1 MGIVILL
8 LMLAGVGL
16 MLTRKLPTAFALVLL
31 GLAVAVVVGA
41 PLTGENSVLDTV
53 VQEGSTTLAAT
64 MLAVLIGSW
73 LGKLMEETGI
83 AGTLVRKIVE
93 FGGDRPTVV
102 ALGVLAVSALVGTV
116 TGSAPAAMMAGIIGI
131 PAMIAVGVPKTTAAG
146 TILMGIA
153 AGLPFEL
160 PVWQFFSTALELPVE
175 TVRSFMLRLFPFAAF
190 FAVVFV
196 LVETR
201 RKGVEHAWSL
211 ASAGERSGGGGAGDG
226 GSSAGGGASGGDGR
240 KGAARRR
247 RDRARRMG
255 DAPWYAL
262 LAPVVPLVLALG
274 FELAIIPSMLAG
286 VLWALVTTTRPG
298 QLSKRLLRTLYG
310 GFEVAAPPIA
320 LFIAIGILLA
330 AVKLPGA
337 VAALD
342 PLVKAVAPGN
352 PVVFV
357 LVFTLLVPL
366 CLYRGPLNVYGLGA
380 GIAGV
385 LIAAGIYPAVAV
397 LGLTA
402 SYNQVFGVSDPTS
415 TQTVWAAQYSGV
427 SPQQVMLRTLPYVWC
442 VALGGLIV
450 TATTQL

>member
-31 GLAVAVVVGA
+31 AVAIALVAGA

-53 VQEGSTTLAAT
+53 LQQGAPILAAT

-93 FGGDRPTVV
+93 FGG
-102 ALGVLAVSALVGTV
+102 VLAVSALIGTV

-160 PVWQFFSTALELPVE
+160 PVWQFFSTALELPID
-175 TVRSFMLRLFPFAAF
+175 TVKSFMMRLFPFAAF
-190 FAVVFV
+190 FAVLFA

-211 ASAGERSGGGGAGDG
+211 ASAAERSGGDSPKSPGE
-226 GSSAGGGASGGDGR
+226 
-240 KGAARRR
+240 RRR
-247 RDRARRMG
+247 SRALRMG

-262 LAPVVPLVLALG
+262 LAPAVPLVLALG
-274 FELAIIPSMLAG
+274 FELPIIPSMLAG

-298 QLSKRLLRTLYG
+298 MLNKRLLRTLYG

-320 LFIAIGILLA
+320 LFVAIGVLLA

-337 VAALD
+337 VEALD

-357 LVFTLLVPL
+357 IVFTLLVPL

-385 LIAAGIYPAVAV
+385 LIAAGIYPPVAV

-450 TATTQL
+450 TAATQL

>member
-31 GLAVAVVVGA
+31 AVAIALVAGA

-53 VQEGSTTLAAT
+53 LQQGAPMLAAT

-102 ALGVLAVSALVGTV
+102 ALGVLAVSALIGTV

-160 PVWQFFSTALELPVE
+160 PVWQFFSTALELPVD
-175 TVRSFMLRLFPFAAF
+175 TVKSFMMRLFPFAAF
-190 FAVVFV
+190 FAVLFV

-211 ASAGERSGGGGAGDG
+211 ASAAERSGDDSPKSPGE
-226 GSSAGGGASGGDGR
+226 
-240 KGAARRR
+240 RRR
-247 RDRARRMG
+247 SRALRMG

-262 LAPVVPLVLALG
+262 LAPAVPLVLALG
-274 FELAIIPSMLAG
+274 FELPIIPSMLSG

-298 QLSKRLLRTLYG
+298 MLNKRLLRTLYG

-320 LFIAIGILLA
+320 LFVAIGVLLA

-357 LVFTLLVPL
+357 IVFTLLVPL

-450 TATTQL
+450 TAATQL

>member
-31 GLAVAVVVGA
+31 AVAIALVAGA

-53 VQEGSTTLAAT
+53 LQQGAPMLAAT

-102 ALGVLAVSALVGTV
+102 ALGVLAVSALIGTV

-160 PVWQFFSTALELPVE
+160 PVWQFLSTALELPID
-175 TVRSFMLRLFPFAAF
+175 TVKSFMMRLFPFAAF
-190 FAVVFV
+190 FAVLFV

-211 ASAGERSGGGGAGDG
+211 ASAAERSGDDSPKSPGE
-226 GSSAGGGASGGDGR
+226 
-240 KGAARRR
+240 RRR
-247 RDRARRMG
+247 SRALRMG

-262 LAPVVPLVLALG
+262 LAPAVPLVLALG
-274 FELAIIPSMLAG
+274 FELPIIPSMLAG

-298 QLSKRLLRTLYG
+298 MLNKRLLRTLYG

-320 LFIAIGILLA
+320 LFVAIGVLLA

-337 VAALD
+337 VEALD

-357 LVFTLLVPL
+357 IVFTLLVPL

-450 TATTQL
+450 TAATQL

>member
-8 LMLAGVGL
+8 LMLAGVVL

-31 GLAVAVVVGA
+31 ALAIAFVAGA

-53 VQEGSTTLAAT
+53 IQQGAPALAAT

-102 ALGVLAVSALVGTV
+102 ALGVLAVSALIGTV

-160 PVWQFFSTALELPVE
+160 PVWQFFSTALELPID
-175 TVRSFMLRLFPFAAF
+175 TVKSFMMRLFPFAAF
-190 FAVVFV
+190 FAVLFV

-211 ASAGERSGGGGAGDG
+211 ASAAERPGDAGDSPKSPG
-226 GSSAGGGASGGDGR
+226 E
-240 KGAARRR
+240 RR

-262 LAPVVPLVLALG
+262 LAPAVPLVLALG
-274 FELAIIPSMLAG
+274 FELPIIPSMLAG
-286 VLWALVTTTRPG
+286 VLWALVATTRPG
-298 QLSKRLLRTLYG
+298 QLNKRLLRTLYG

-337 VAALD
+337 VEALD

-415 TQTVWAAQYSGV
+415 TQTVWAAQFSGV

-450 TATTQL
+450 TAATQL